1 MCGLC
6 CQVGQESGFS
16 PVVGLTGVWCELTV
30 CGLLSGRTGGRLLA
44 CRWSNWCV
52 VQVDGV
58 CGLCCQVGQEAGF
71 SPVVGLT
78 GVWCELTVWPVVSS
92 GTGGRLLAC
101 HWSNWC
107 VV

>member
-1 MCGLC
+1 MACCQVGQEAGFSPVVGLTGVGCELTVCGLC

-52 VQVDGV
+52 V
-58 CGLCCQVGQEAGF
+58 
-71 SPVVGLT
+71 
-78 GVWCELTVWPVVSS
+78 
-92 GTGGRLLAC
+92 
-101 HWSNWC
+101 
-107 VV
+107 